1 MCHNGRLEEEARY
14 QERLANHLM
23 DFKTAKVSNSMM
35 NKYAGGIDPCSGETK
50 SASNKKITQTIT
62 SFESDHQPLEVVM
75 LKKDE
80 KEELEEE
87 KVWRERKV
95 WNEESIKR
103 YKEKMEK
110 GLESA
115 GRCSP
120 YTIKLIN
127 YNLLKP
133 WIETLSSEL
142 HSHKTKPLTLDPE
155 YKKQVAV
162 HKHTLEIQQ
171 ALDKDL
177 TDEVAVAT
185 DLKVNNP
192 EGKIAG
198 VTLILPPSH
207 TALSGDLHVEIVSS
221 SFTPLLLQVSRVEGT
236 GTQALTTIQVLPEAR
251 ALSLNKTLVKIPCG
265 YFSKG
270 GVHFVLLKKQST
282 SFGENTTDNDSKSV
296 ITKTL
301 DVRWPMPQLSLTPE
315 YVQTYPERPV
325 MAILEFPDVV
335 CPPVSDS
342 PASAIPE
349 FWLELH
355 YCGHSLLNCDN
366 VNDNYNQTRVQVL
379 YSEQVRGFPG
389 RRVLT
394 LRCELFGLAGHYS
407 LLLRP
412 TTPIPTLP
420 HTAAYVKADWSEQFV
435 FNVHARSIFPC
446 EVHGGG
452 VTVLFQYPSCILTS
466 GDRVRVFA
474 RLRANVASLTPP
486 TSLEYVAEQ
495 RISRGQHS
503 LHFEC
508 DLFTEKY
515 VEYCFVYVS
524 QAITGAVAD
533 VRMDCVPTL
542 PVSESESGGWG
553 QWSSWTPCSST
564 CAGGTRNRYRFCDS
578 PPPRYGAKFC
588 EGPRVQTEKCGL
600 DTGNNWE
607 CIYGSS
613 LPNEIVANLPEV
625 QSEMSPFCRCG
636 CVIHLG
642 TTKPYRVIATSSQS
656 CPGRTFWLIE
666 ADDGHMVQ
674 FRVEQ
679 FSLPCSTQWVKVRD
693 GSSLSAN
700 LLADLTGGSDAF
712 ISVVNS
718 TGSNLLLEF
727 YSNEDETSSR
737 LCNGAFVVKAMQIGP
752 IRSNFTAGIPIAQ
765 EVGIIPSV
773 VLKLTAVH
781 IAAIFFLSGLCIA
794 TALLGAQYLCRY
806 RKYHVAHADDQ
817 DSLAD
822 PSVSCV
828 SLPVGTRASSSVT
841 LLSEV
846 ISLTRLKPKSRL
858 KHNRLRESAD
868 CDPNEEDVEVTLA
881 KAEETLSASST
892 ITITQQD
899 TATTPNA
906 QVTECEDLTTS
917 SLPTS
922 PMHELIRRSSIKS
935 DKDHTM
941 EKEEKVKMYSRRFSN
956 GSTATLT
963 NVRESANTSS
973 KSDPGYYSP
982 AASMVSRATIRQTNE
997 KECKDKKNREKLLA
1011 GPLGSEFSIAAP
1023 DIDLEMDYYDYNVV
1037 NAGAAPG
1044 SYLGM
1049 DPAFLVWI
1057 PPLDEDGDILREID
1071 DENLTYKE
1079 NECKEYNEP
1088 KSSNESPEEEL
1099 LLPKRRRSLSDSVS
1113 KGNPLTTSKSKKI
1126 HPSVHHNKSLSHEL
1140 NQENFPLVKSE
1151 LKDVNIPLQD
1161 LSKLKLGKSLP
1172 DVGNRGVKETKVE
1185 KYPVDSNI
1193 LNEIKFAD
1201 DDDEEL
1207 TENQCNIE
1215 RSYQDSNILSSS

>member
-1 MCHNGRLEEEARY
+1 MKKSLH
-14 QERLANHLM
+14 HLDIFHM
-23 DFKTAKVSNSMM
+23 LYFLLQAFVTYVS
-35 NKYAGGIDPCSGETK
+35 A
-50 SASNKKITQTIT
+50 
-62 SFESDHQPLEVVM
+62 
-75 LKKDE
+75 
-80 KEELEEE
+80 
-87 KVWRERKV
+87 
-95 WNEESIKR
+95 
-103 YKEKMEK
+103 
-110 GLESA
+110 
-115 GRCSP
+115 
-120 YTIKLIN
+120 
-127 YNLLKP
+127 
-133 WIETLSSEL
+133 
-142 HSHKTKPLTLDPE
+142 
-155 YKKQVAV
+155 
-162 HKHTLEIQQ
+162 
-171 ALDKDL
+171 
-177 TDEVAVAT
+177 
-185 DLKVNNP
+185 

-198 VTLILPPSH
+198 VTLVLPPSH
-207 TALSGDLHVEIVSS
+207 TALSGDLHVEIASS
-221 SFTPLLLQVSRVEGT
+221 SFPPLLLQLSRIEGT

-251 ALSLNKTLVKIPCG
+251 ALSLNKTIVKIPCG
-265 YFSKG
+265 YFSRG
-270 GVHFVLLKKQST
+270 GVHFILLKKQPNT
-282 SFGENTTDNDSKSV
+282 FGNNTADNDRNSI
-296 ITKTL
+296 ITRTL

-366 VNDNYNQTRVQVL
+366 VNDNYNQSRVQIL

-452 VTVLFQYPSCILTS
+452 VAVLFQYPSCILTS

-503 LHFEC
+503 LHFDC

-553 QWSSWTPCSST
+553 PWSSWTPCSST
-564 CAGGTRNRYRFCDS
+564 CSGGIRNRYRFCDS

-625 QSEMSPFCRCG
+625 QADMSPFCRCG

-666 ADDGHMVQ
+666 ADEGHMVQ
-674 FRVEQ
+674 FRIEQ
-679 FSLPCSTQWVKVRD
+679 FSLPCSTQWLKIRD

-712 ISVVNS
+712 VTVVNS

-727 YSNEDETSSR
+727 YSNEDESSSR
-737 LCNGAFVVKAMQIGP
+737 LCNGAFVIKAMQIGP
-752 IRSNFTAGIPIAQ
+752 IKNNVTAGIPVAQ
-765 EVGIIPSV
+765 EIGIIPSV

-781 IAAIFFLSGLCIA
+781 ITAIFFLSGLCIA

-806 RKYHVAHADDQ
+806 RKYHIAHAEDQ

-828 SLPVGTRASSSVT
+828 SLPVGTRASSNVT

-858 KHNRLRESAD
+858 KHNRLRESTD
-868 CDPNEEDVEVTLA
+868 CEQNEDDTEVTLA

-906 QVTECEDLTTS
+906 QVTEVEDLTTS

-922 PMHELIRRSSIKS
+922 PMHEPIRRSSVKS
-935 DKDHTM
+935 DKDQLM
-941 EKEEKVKMYSRRFSN
+941 EKEEKAKMYSRRFSN
-956 GSTATLT
+956 CSTATLT
-963 NVRESANTSS
+963 N
-973 KSDPGYYSP
+973 GYYSP

-997 KECKDKKNREKLLA
+997 KESKDKKNREKLLA

-1057 PPLDEDGDILREID
+1057 PPLDEDGEILQDID
-1071 DENLTYKE
+1071 DLSDYKDTKS
-1079 NECKEYNEP
+1079 KEYIDA
-1088 KSSNESPEEEL
+1088 KSNNESPEGEL
-1099 LLPKRRRSLSDSVS
+1099 LLPKRRRSLSDGGS
-1113 KGNPLTTSKSKKI
+1113 KVNPFGAAKNKKI
-1126 HPSVHHNKSLSHEL
+1126 HPSCNYNKSLSPER
-1140 NQENFPLVKSE
+1140 NQEKSPLVKND
-1151 LKDVNIPLQD
+1151 LNDVYIPMQD
-1161 LSKLKLGKSLP
+1161 LSQRKMGKSLP
-1172 DVGNRGVKETKVE
+1172 DVGDSVEKETKVE
-1185 KYPVDSNI
+1185 KCPVDSNI
-1193 LNEIKFAD
+1193 LSEIKFAD
-1201 DDDEEL
+1201 DDDEEM

>member
-1 MCHNGRLEEEARY
+1 MKKSLH
-14 QERLANHLM
+14 HL
-23 DFKTAKVSNSMM
+23 DIFHVL
-35 NKYAGGIDPCSGETK
+35 C
-50 SASNKKITQTIT
+50 
-62 SFESDHQPLEVVM
+62 F
-75 LKKDE
+75 
-80 KEELEEE
+80 
-87 KVWRERKV
+87 
-95 WNEESIKR
+95 
-103 YKEKMEK
+103 
-110 GLESA
+110 
-115 GRCSP
+115 
-120 YTIKLIN
+120 
-127 YNLLKP
+127 LL
-133 WIETLSSEL
+133 
-142 HSHKTKPLTLDPE
+142 
-155 YKKQVAV
+155 
-162 HKHTLEIQQ
+162 Q
-171 ALDKDL
+171 AFV
-177 TDEVAVAT
+177 TH
-185 DLKVNNP
+185 VNA

-198 VTLILPPSH
+198 VTLVLPPSH
-207 TALSGDLHVEIVSS
+207 TVLSGDLHVEVISS
-221 SFTPLLLQVSRVEGT
+221 SFPPLLLQVSRVEGT
-236 GTQALTTIQVLPEAR
+236 VTQVLTTIQVLPEAR

-265 YFSKG
+265 YFSRG
-270 GVHFVLLKKQST
+270 GIHFILLKKQPM
-282 SFGENTTDNDSKSV
+282 SFGNNSSDNDRLSV

-366 VNDNYNQTRVQVL
+366 VNDNFNQSRVQVL

-412 TTPIPTLP
+412 TTPMPSLP

-452 VTVLFQYPSCILTS
+452 VTVLFQYPSCILAS

-495 RISRGQHS
+495 RISRGHHS
-503 LHFEC
+503 LHFDC

-553 QWSSWTPCSST
+553 PWSSWTPCSTT

-588 EGPRVQTEKCGL
+588 EGPRVQTEKCGS
-600 DTGNNWE
+600 DNRNNWE
-607 CIYGSS
+607 CIYGAS
-613 LPNEIVANLPEV
+613 LPNEIVANLPEA
-625 QSEMSPFCRCG
+625 QGEMSPFCRCG

-666 ADDGHMVQ
+666 ADVGHMVQ
-674 FRVEQ
+674 FKVEQ
-679 FSLPCSTQWVKVRD
+679 FSLPCNTQWLKIRD

-700 LLADLTGGSDAF
+700 LLADLTGGSDKF
-712 ISVVNS
+712 TTVVNS

-727 YSNEDETSSR
+727 FSNEEETSSH
-737 LCNGAFVVKAMQIGP
+737 LCHGAFIIKALQIGQ
-752 IRSNFTAGIPIAQ
+752 IKNNLTIIPIAQ

-806 RKYHVAHADDQ
+806 RKYHIAHADDQ

-828 SLPVGTRASSSVT
+828 SIPVGTRASSSVT

-858 KHNRLRESAD
+858 KHNRLRESTD
-868 CDPNEEDVEVTLA
+868 CEPNEDETEVSLA

-899 TATTPNA
+899 TVTTPIA
-906 QVTECEDLTTS
+906 QVTSDAEESTTC
-917 SLPTS
+917 SLPSS
-922 PMHELIRRSSIKS
+922 PYHESIRRSSIQS
-935 DKDHTM
+935 DKDREM
-941 EKEEKVKMYSRRFSN
+941 EKEEKKLRPRRFSN
-956 GSTATLT
+956 GSTITLT
-963 NVRESANTSS
+963 N
-973 KSDPGYYSP
+973 GYYSP
-982 AASMVSRATIRQTNE
+982 AASLVSRATIRQTNE
-997 KECKDKKNREKLLA
+997 KESKDKKNREKLLA

-1057 PPLDEDGDILREID
+1057 PPLDEDGDILQDLD
-1071 DENLTYKE
+1071 DLDTSYKDE
-1079 NECKEYNEP
+1079 QP
-1088 KSSNESPEEEL
+1088 KCYIQPVSNNVSPEEEL
-1099 LLPKRRRSLSDSVS
+1099 LIPKRRRSLSDSI
-1113 KGNPLTTSKSKKI
+1113 TKSTAIINNINKI
-1126 HPSVHHNKSLSHEL
+1126 VQPSVQHDKSLSREL
-1140 NQENFPLVKSE
+1140 NFEEVPLVKSE
-1151 LKDVNIPLQD
+1151 FIKEEIPMQI
-1161 LSKLKLGKSLP
+1161 LSKNKLGKSLP
-1172 DVGNRGVKETKVE
+1172 DVGEAGEKETKIE
-1185 KYPVDSNI
+1185 KPAIDKNV

-1201 DDDEEL
+1201 DDDEEM

-1215 RSYQDSNILSSS
+1215 RSYLDSNIFSS